1 MRSPLRIFSPLPAPD
16 RFHFEFGIHLHAHF
30 SFFPPR
36 PVPIDINLLREEK
49 GGNPEIVRESQ
60 RRRHASVELVDE
72 VIELDRQWRAC
83 TISLLCFSLFLY
95 VSLVFFVL
103 FYFSHSES
111 PLSLM
116 DSLCLSVSVS
126 QTALC
131 HVRLSLIHTS
141 KF

>member
-1 MRSPLRIFSPLPAPD
+1 
-16 RFHFEFGIHLHAHF
+16 
-30 SFFPPR
+30 
-36 PVPIDINLLREEK
+36 VPIDINLLREEK

-126 QTALC
+126 QTSLC